1 MNKNMTR
8 LPVVYGLRAGD
19 FFGYVGMTRVNAK
32 TRLWEHRSRARQGHS
47 APVYDWIRSV
57 GIENL
62 EIEILDSSIEN
73 ESTWI
78 LKLINEGHPIANQQ
92 ARDGVERSMSAES
105 KERIGAPK
113 RGRDTWIKGLHGEA
127 AGWTAE
133 RKMAQSIAMKN
144 RMMKK
149 SN

>member
-1 MNKNMTR
+1 MTR

-62 EIEILDSSIEN
+62 EIEILDSSVEN
-73 ESTWI
+73 ESAWI
-78 LKLINEGHPIANQQ
+78 LRLINEGHPIANQQ
-92 ARDGVERSMSAES
+92 ARDGIKGSTSAES

-113 RGRDTWIKGLHGEA
+113 RGHDTWIKGLRGEA
-127 AGWTAE
+127 AGWTLE
-133 RKMAQSIAMKN
+133 RRAAASVTMKN
-144 RMMKK
+144 TMMRK
-149 SN
+149 STQ